1 MFMLLGIFFLIL
13 STNYLIHFLED
24 AASGAGSI
32 EISLKLLGLM
42 VPQMVGVLL
51 PISLFLAIL
60 TVLGKLFSQ
69 NELLIVLCAGVSFRK
84 IWAITQR
91 PTLVVVCVIGVITL
105 FIEPLMSYYQ
115 NSIRASLSKGN
126 GSLSLIQSGDFV
138 SLKGGSEVVYLG
150 GHTKDNALVSNVF
163 LYFYDKD
170 RQVFKVV
177 TAPNGH
183 SSKDAE
189 TDGNFMVLEN
199 GHQYQ
204 GNTQNGEH
212 GLDYNVLSFKSYGI
226 RMPATITPDENPGV
240 DAMSLWRLFHEHTS
254 RAKTEIEWRFS
265 VPIVA
270 WVLALFAVGLS
281 YVKPRQ
287 GRFGKFLPALLIF
300 MMYFNFLVAS
310 RAWTESGSLPPWIG
324 LWWVHLLFALVGLGL
339 LSWRDGFGR
348 GGRLCVY

>member
-1 MFMLLGIFFLIL
+1 
-13 STNYLIHFLED
+13 
-24 AASGAGSI
+24 
-32 EISLKLLGLM
+32 
-42 VPQMVGVLL
+42 
-51 PISLFLAIL
+51 
-60 TVLGKLFSQ
+60 
-69 NELLIVLCAGVSFRK
+69 
-84 IWAITQR
+84 
-91 PTLVVVCVIGVITL
+91 
-105 FIEPLMSYYQ
+105 
-115 NSIRASLSKGN
+115 
-126 GSLSLIQSGDFV
+126 
-138 SLKGGSEVVYLG
+138 LG